1 MDLVDKSKKYFVKA
15 GQNEAG
21 TIQNRIW
28 VGYHAFDPALDLDSD
43 AFSANYV
50 LEGMTI
56 RRRKDNFSFTI
67 REVPSE

>member
-1 MDLVDKSKKYFVKA
+1 MELVDKRKKYFVKA
-15 GQNEAG
+15 GQKEAG

-28 VGYHAFDPALDLDSD
+28 VGYHDIDPALDLDSD
-43 AFSANYV
+43 AFSAGYS

-67 REVPSE
+67 QEVHSD